1 MKPGNIIRSRFPK
14 VSVLYG
20 KYGVSF
26 DVYATRRW
34 KTFSIEDIG
43 LVVSK
48 MDHELGD
55 TTKSAYTAYNT
66 LALIGDELFWINPRD
81 FNVISP

>member
-1 MKPGNIIRSRFPK
+1 MKPGNLIQSRFPK
-14 VSVLYG
+14 VSVLYK

-26 DVYATRRW
+26 VSRRW
-34 KTFSIEDIG
+34 KDFSIEDIG
-43 LVVSK
+43 LVVSE

-55 TTKSAYTAYNT
+55 TTKPAYTAYNT

-81 FNVISP
+81 FSVISP

>member
-1 MKPGNIIRSRFPK
+1 MKPGNLIRSRFPK

-26 DVYATRRW
+26 ATRKW
-34 KTFSIEDIG
+34 KDFSMEDIG
-43 LVVSK
+43 LVISET
-48 MDHELGD
+48 DHELGNI
-55 TTKSAYTAYNT
+55 TKTSYNT

-81 FNVISP
+81 FSVISL